1 MQNQLSS
8 DAPFRIVPE
17 AAALAVPLEKA
28 ARAGVGVMS
37 LDSKTVGHVLLLEQ
51 VWSIKDAGHRRRE
64 TLAELVVQWSDG
76 SWDDGITEDGR
87 RFANELEAGGF
98 SWRGQKY
105 NFAWLDRAEADG
117 VLRAFFS

>member
-8 DAPFRIVPE
+8 DALFRIVPE

-28 ARAGVGVMS
+28 ARAGVGVSS
-37 LDSKTVGHVLLLEQ
+37 LDSKTVGHVLLLER

-64 TLAELVVQWSDG
+64 TLADFVFQWSDG
-76 SWDDGITEDGR
+76 SWDDSITEEGR

-98 SWRGQKY
+98 SWCGQKY
-105 NFAWLDRAEADG
+105 NFAWLDRAEADR
-117 VLRAFFS
+117 VVREFFS